1 MTSPPTRSL
10 QRILGLGFGLAFAVG
25 ASVGVGILRLP
36 GVAAARL
43 GDRDLI
49 IVFWIIGA
57 VYALLGAVAVAE
69 LAAMIPETGGF
80 RVYAR
85 RAFGEGAGFVIG
97 WCDWLVNASAIA
109 YAAVTA
115 VTFLTLLWPAA
126 ANVNPRLLAVV
137 LLAVFTAVHWS
148 GLRLGSTLT
157 SIISAA
163 IALMLLVLVA
173 SCFLMVP
180 DVGAAAPPV
189 ANTAA
194 TLPWLSVS
202 MVFAVVPALRAIL
215 TAFDG
220 WYSPIYMAEE
230 DTAPV
235 RNLPRSIIGG
245 ALLLA
250 VLYLLVNLAL
260 VRVLPVAALAAS
272 SLAAADAAQV
282 VFGHGGVTFVT
293 VISLCFMF
301 SLINNLTL
309 LTPRIL
315 FAIGRDGLFTRRA
328 ALVSQGG
335 TPRTALALSSVAA
348 VLVIV
353 SGSFEQIV
361 ALYAVLFLICY
372 LSAFLAVFVLRVR
385 EPTLP
390 RPFCAIGYPLSTG
403 IVLLGT
409 LAFLIAAVIEDP
421 RSGVIAAG
429 FVSACVPFYAWS
441 VRRRR
446 VAVELPAA

>member
-1 MTSPPTRSL
+1 MSSPTTRPL
-10 QRILGLGFGLAFAVG
+10 RRILGLGFGLALAVG
-25 ASVGVGILRLP
+25 ASIGVGILRLP
-36 GVAAARL
+36 GLVAARL

-49 IVFWIIGA
+49 IVFWTIGG

-97 WCDWLVNASAIA
+97 WCDWLVNVSAIA
-109 YAAVTA
+109 YASVTA
-115 VTFLTLLWPAA
+115 VTFLTLLWPAV
-126 ANVNPRLLAVV
+126 ANVNPHLLAVV
-137 LLAVFTAVHWS
+137 FVGGFTAVHWS

-157 SIISAA
+157 AIISAA

-180 DVGAAAPPV
+180 DVGAAAAPLP
-189 ANTAA
+189 NTAA

-202 MVFAVVPALRAIL
+202 MAFAVVPALRAIL

-230 DTAPV
+230 NTAAV
-235 RNLPRSIIGG
+235 RNLPRAIIGG
-245 ALLLA
+245 AALLA

-260 VRVLPVAALAAS
+260 VRVLPVSALAAS
-272 SLAAADAAQV
+272 PLAAADAAQV
-282 VFGHGGVTFVT
+282 VFHHGGVTFVT
-293 VISLCFMF
+293 VISLCFML
-301 SLINNLTL
+301 SLLNNLTL

-315 FAIGRDGLFTRRA
+315 FAIGRDGLFTQRA
-328 ALVSQGG
+328 AIVSQSG
-335 TPRTALALSSVAA
+335 TPRTALAFTSVAA

-361 ALYAVLFLICY
+361 ALYTVLFLICY
-372 LSAFLAVFVLRVR
+372 LSAFLAVFVLRAR
-385 EPTLP
+385 EPLLP
-390 RPFCAIGYPLSTG
+390 RPFRAIGYPLSTG
-403 IVLLGT
+403 IVLLGS

-421 RSGVIAAG
+421 RSGLIAAA
-429 FVSACVPFYAWS
+429 FVSACVPFYAWFA
-441 VRRRR
+441 RRRR
-446 VAVELPAA
+446 LATALSVA

>member
-1 MTSPPTRSL
+1 
-10 QRILGLGFGLAFAVG
+10 
-25 ASVGVGILRLP
+25 
-36 GVAAARL
+36 
-43 GDRDLI
+43 
-49 IVFWIIGA
+49 
-57 VYALLGAVAVAE
+57 
-69 LAAMIPETGGF
+69 
-80 RVYAR
+80 
-85 RAFGEGAGFVIG
+85 
-97 WCDWLVNASAIA
+97 
-109 YAAVTA
+109 
-115 VTFLTLLWPAA
+115 
-126 ANVNPRLLAVV
+126 
-137 LLAVFTAVHWS
+137 
-148 GLRLGSTLT
+148 
-157 SIISAA
+157 
-163 IALMLLVLVA
+163 
-173 SCFLMVP
+173 
-180 DVGAAAPPV
+180 V

-348 VLVIV
+348 ALVIV

-390 RPFCAIGYPLSTG
+390 RPFRAIGYPLSSG